1 MQLDQHE
8 QLPTGETLPEHP
20 ERPYAIL
27 RIKRKRNE
35 EPLDGL
41 GKCHCFLSFK
51 RCAQEKL
58 SVVDPEAVPRRK
70 RSRGALNFF
79 KFAATVEQN
88 AWDDEKQK
96 KDLQVCELSFNVALH
111 L

>member
-8 QLPTGETLPEHP
+8 HLPTGRALPEHP

-27 RIKRKRNE
+27 RIKRKRHE

-41 GKCHCFLSFK
+41 GECYNFLIIKHS
-51 RCAQEKL
+51 AQGNF

-88 AWDDEKQK
+88 AWDDENQK
-96 KDLQVCELSFNVALH
+96 KNLQVRQSSP
-111 L
+111 